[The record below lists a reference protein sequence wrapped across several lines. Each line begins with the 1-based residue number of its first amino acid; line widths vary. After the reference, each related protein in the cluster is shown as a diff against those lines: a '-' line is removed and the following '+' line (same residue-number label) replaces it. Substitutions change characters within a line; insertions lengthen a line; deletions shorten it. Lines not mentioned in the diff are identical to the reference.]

1 MLLAANQL
9 YYKSYYSNK
18 CEEELNN
25 NSKIKKYYKY
35 IKNKYKTD
43 KQQEGLN
50 LDLQNKDNNNNKNK
64 KDNKNNNSKDSKDSG
79 SKKDQK

>member
-1 MLLAANQL
+1 MLLIANQL

-18 CEEELNN
+18 YKEELNN
-25 NSKIKKYYKY
+25 NSKIKEYYKY

-50 LDLQNKDNNNNKNK
+50 LDPQNKDNNNNKNK
-64 KDNKNNNSKDSKDSG
+64 KDNKNYNSKNSKDSS
-79 SKKDQK
+79 SKKN